1 MKAYSEMTDLNTRN
15 DPPGGCTCG
24 RATEAFSVPWRYKQF
39 SEFANTTFAATK
51 KQTKHNKRKDTVMK
65 MKNNLLSKISA
76 VTQSKWIRP
85 ALMTL
90 AIFATLL
97 LVTGCPGPHH

>member
-1 MKAYSEMTDLNTRN
+1 
-15 DPPGGCTCG
+15 
-24 RATEAFSVPWRYKQF
+24 
-39 SEFANTTFAATK
+39 
-51 KQTKHNKRKDTVMK
+51 MK
-65 MKNNLLSKISA
+65 MKNNLLSKIKS

-90 AIFATLL
+90 AILATLL